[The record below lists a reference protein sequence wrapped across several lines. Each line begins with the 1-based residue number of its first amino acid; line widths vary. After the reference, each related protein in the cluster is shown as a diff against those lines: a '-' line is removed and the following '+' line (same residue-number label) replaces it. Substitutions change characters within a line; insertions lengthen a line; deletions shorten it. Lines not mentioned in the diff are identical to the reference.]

1 MSSLELENQSLKL
14 KIQELEVVIKGWEDK
29 FASYTEAQHKAQ
41 RKYVEANP
49 ELTRQRKLAYQKK
62 LSETDPERLAAYR
75 HTAYMNRKARLQAQK
90 EESNKKEVE

>member
-1 MSSLELENQSLKL
+1 MSSLELENHSLKQ

-90 EESNKKEVE
+90 EESDKKDAE

>member
-1 MSSLELENQSLKL
+1 MSSLELENQLLKQ
-14 KIQELEVVIKGWEDK
+14 KIQELELVIKGWEDK

>member
-1 MSSLELENQSLKL
+1 MSSLELENQSLKQ
-14 KIQELEVVIKGWEDK
+14 KIQELETVIKGWEDK
-29 FASYTEAQHKAQ
+29 FTSYTEAQHKAQ

-49 ELTRQRKLAYQKK
+49 EITRQRKLAYQKK

-90 EESNKKEVE
+90 EETDKKEAE

>member
-1 MSSLELENQSLKL
+1 MSSLELENQSLKQ
-14 KIQELEVVIKGWEDK
+14 KIQELELVIKGWEDK

-49 ELTRQRKLAYQKK
+49 EITRQRKLAYQKK

-90 EESNKKEVE
+90 EESNKNEAE

>member
-1 MSSLELENQSLKL
+1 MSSLELENQLLKQ

-75 HTAYMNRKARLQAQK
+75 HQAYLNRKARLQAQK
-90 EESNKKEVE
+90 EETDKKNAE

>member
-14 KIQELEVVIKGWEDK
+14 KIQELETVIKGWEDK

>member
-1 MSSLELENQSLKL
+1 MSSLELENQSLKQ
-14 KIQELEVVIKGWEDK
+14 KIKELELVIKGWEDK

-75 HTAYMNRKARLQAQK
+75 HTAYMNRKSRLQAQK
-90 EESNKKEVE
+90 EESNKKEAE

>member
-1 MSSLELENQSLKL
+1 MSSFELENQSLKL

-90 EESNKKEVE
+90 EESNKKEAE

>member
-1 MSSLELENQSLKL
+1 MSSLELENHSLKQ
-14 KIQELEVVIKGWEDK
+14 KIQELEAVIKGWEDK

-62 LSETDPERLAAYR
+62 LSETDPERLMTYR
-75 HTAYMNRKARLQAQK
+75 HQAYLNRKARLQAQK
-90 EESNKKEVE
+90 EESNKKEAE